1 MLNLIGLLQEA
12 ERIGYP
18 VVLKPQCGNKGQGVI
33 LNIKD
38 QKQLVDAYVNL
49 RKNQKDIILEKYFEG
64 SDYRVCVVKL
74 QGGSCIIENC
84 SICYWKWKR

>member
-1 MLNLIGLLQEA
+1 MLQTQNIPVADGSKVLNLIGLLQEA

-38 QKQLVDAYVNL
+38 QKT
-49 RKNQKDIILEKYFEG
+49 I
-64 SDYRVCVVKL
+64 SW
-74 QGGSCIIENC
+74 CIC
-84 SICYWKWKR
+84 